1 MSPFPCLHSSFHVV
15 VPLLPPYGHRYV
27 HVLVQKMA
35 VNADLGFLL
44 AVVAF
49 LSAEKTSI
57 QLEVRELDRTPFNH
71 VQGHSK

>member
-1 MSPFPCLHSSFHVV
+1 MSPFPCLHSSFHVMV
-15 VPLLPPYGHRYV
+15 LLLCPCGHRYV

-57 QLEVRELDRTPFNH
+57 QLEVRELDVAPFSH
-71 VQGHSK
+71 AQGHNM